1 MSPAWVVVKVLRVS
15 ARHLECVLIS
25 YLEPSLHLTQNT
37 LSIRDLD
44 DNGMLLSN

>member
-1 MSPAWVVVKVLRVS
+1 MSAK
-15 ARHLECVLIS
+15 HLECGVVS

-44 DNGMLLSN
+44 DKWLVAP